1 MPTFDDVK
9 ELTTSGPL
17 PARSAAMILSSL
29 MPPTTLTST
38 SLFLASYSWTT
49 FLNSE
54 SSRALQ
60 PTQTVS
66 VVVEALPV
74 CVGLADA
81 RLAPTASA
89 ASTAAAAATRFITQ
103 PPPVGPEPRRVSDL
117 YEATLRCA
125 RLESQGRKFR
135 RNL

>member
-1 MPTFDDVK
+1 
-9 ELTTSGPL
+9 
-17 PARSAAMILSSL
+17 MILSSL

-38 SLFLASYSWTT
+38 SLFFVSYSWTT

-66 VVVEALPV
+66 VVAEALPV

-81 RLAPTASA
+81 KLAPTASA
-89 ASTAAAAATRFITQ
+89 ASTATAAATRFITQ

-117 YEATLRCA
+117 YEATIR
-125 RLESQGRKFR
+125 RPPRESQGRR
-135 RNL
+135 SRGNL